1 MRKKEKTVRTRQRG
15 SKWYYSFDAGEVDGK
30 RKQVSR
36 GGFATEQEAMEAG
49 MEAYTSWRHG
59 NISITSER
67 ISVRDYLAKWLEEVM
82 RQEVKRGSHRQYRNC
97 IARII
102 PRIGSKALQEL
113 RPRDIDAMLRSLAAS
128 GLASNTIRATKA
140 MLSAALN
147 YAVYPAELI
156 QSNPCLAVKL
166 PKGTPRH
173 VTSRTV
179 ITDEKMREILA
190 KFPPGHKYRVPCV
203 ICLHT
208 GMRIGEALGLEW
220 GDIDLEKGSIAVC
233 RQMQEFHG
241 EGESSIYFETPK
253 TSASAR
259 MLYMDGALIAELR
272 RWKAM
277 QAENRIRMGDAYQI
291 IYEQQDG
298 RWAFTLP
305 QSEPCPDGAV
315 PHGLVC
321 TDGLGLPV
329 KYSALCQALHALG
342 VNSHSFRHTHATVLI
357 EGGASAIDAAARLG
371 HADAGMVNKVYAHD
385 TEEMMRE
392 TVRILDKKYVR
403 YK

>member
-1 MRKKEKTVRTRQRG
+1 MRKKEKTIRTRQRG

-36 GGFATEQEAMEAG
+36 GGFATEQEALEAG

-67 ISVRDYLAKWLEEVM
+67 ISVKDYLAKWLEEVM
-82 RQEVKRGSHRQYRNC
+82 RPQVKRSTYSAYSASCKR
-97 IARII
+97 IA
-102 PRIGSKALQEL
+102 PLIGRKMLQDL
-113 RPRDIDAMLRSLAAS
+113 RPRDIDTMLRTLAAG
-128 GLASNTIRATKA
+128 GLSHST
-140 MLSAALN
+140 LSVTRNLLYSALQ

-156 QSNPCLAVKL
+156 GANPCAAVKL
-166 PKGTPRH
+166 PKGAPRH

-190 KFPPGHKYRVPCV
+190 KLPPGHKYRVPCV

-220 GDIDLEKGSIAVC
+220 GDIDLEKGSIAIR
-233 RQMQEFHG
+233 RQMQELR
-241 EGESSIYFETPK
+241 EGKHPMYFETPK
-253 TSASAR
+253 TSSSAR
-259 MLYMDGALIAELR
+259 KLYMDGALIAELR

-277 QAENRIRMGDAYQI
+277 QAGSRVRLGSAYQR
-291 IYEQQDG
+291 IYEQRDG
-298 RWAFTLP
+298 HWAFTLP

-315 PHGLVC
+315 PHDLVC

-329 KYSALCQALHALG
+329 KYSAICQSLHGLG
-342 VNSHSFRHTHATVLI
+342 LNSHSFRHTHATVLI
-357 EGGASAIDAAARLG
+357 EGGASAVDTAARLG
-371 HADAGMVNKVYAHD
+371 HADAGMVDKVYAHD
-385 TEEMMRE
+385 TENMMRE
-392 TVRILDKKYVR
+392 AVSILEKKYIHHE
-403 YK
+403 